1 MEIKDA
7 IYVTS
12 VTSKNNILE
21 NQFSEIAFVG
31 RSNVGKSSL
40 INMLCNRKGLAKTSA
55 TPGKTKMINYFQINN
70 SFIFVDLPGYGFSKT
85 GKQYQEV
92 WSSLI
97 GEYLLK
103 SKTLKS
109 VFVLLDIRVM
119 PSEKDKLMLEFLI
132 YNNLPFKIIL
142 TKTDKLSSAKQNQQI
157 NLFSKD
163 LKLRKEAFFLI
174 SNINRNG
181 RKEILNYIEA
191 II

>member
-181 RKEILNYIEA
+181 RKEILDYIEA

>member
-40 INMLCNRKGLAKTSA
+40 INMLCNRKRLAKTSA

-181 RKEILNYIEA
+181 RKEILDYIEA

>member
-12 VTSKNNILE
+12 VTSKNNILD

-181 RKEILNYIEA
+181 RKEILDYIEA

>member
-40 INMLCNRKGLAKTSA
+40 INMLCNRKRLAKTSA